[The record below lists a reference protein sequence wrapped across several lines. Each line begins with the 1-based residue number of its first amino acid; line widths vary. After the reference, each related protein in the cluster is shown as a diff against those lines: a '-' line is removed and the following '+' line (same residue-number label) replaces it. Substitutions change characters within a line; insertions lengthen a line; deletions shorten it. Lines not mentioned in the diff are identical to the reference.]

1 VRLSGRKIYR
11 SFRSSIIF
19 LAESSI
25 LSEWMRR
32 PFATGVSRY
41 SDRGDE
47 SFDPDPRIYLEVQA
61 GIPEGTI
68 LAMVDTAAP
77 WCIFESRISEL
88 IRESCDRVSEDILL
102 STRLGTFRGKLYR
115 GPLFVPALDG
125 EPLNVEMTAFVSPD
139 WPGPNFIG
147 YQGLLQR
154 IRFAVDPET
163 NLFYFGSI

>member
-1 VRLSGRKIYR
+1 
-11 SFRSSIIF
+11 
-19 LAESSI
+19 LAEESI
-25 LSEWMRR
+25 LSRWVRR
-32 PFATGVSRY
+32 PFATGLSRY
-41 SDRGDE
+41 ADRADE
-47 SFDPDPRIYLEVQA
+47 TSSSEPRIYLEVQA
-61 GIPEGTI
+61 GLPEGTV

-77 WCIFESRISEL
+77 WCIFEPRISKL
-88 IRESCDRVSEDILL
+88 IRDSFYRVSEDIVL
-102 STRLGTFRGKLYR
+102 STRLGSFRGSLYR

-125 EPLNVEMTAFVSPD
+125 EPLDIEMTVFVSPD